1 MIIAKNWSLYYRE
14 LYESKIKKLK
24 EDCER
29 LYNENQ
35 KMKKRLK
42 KHENSA
48 AMVNYYNKKERV

>member
-14 LYESKIKKLK
+14 LYGSKIKKLK

-42 KHENSA
+42 KHEGSMR
-48 AMVNYYNKKERV
+48 MVNYYNEKDK